1 MRHQVGNCRAA
12 ATRASLPGVTSS
24 QHLGWLPGTVDTGL
38 RWERTQG
45 AKSARRAQRS
55 FSLACSAGHG
65 QGWMGLSK
73 QQVTKDQAG
82 LTPVPKRCRK
92 TKQSP
97 VEGGKKFPYR
107 SWLRV
112 TSRGSPGPHP
122 TRELTAGQHALKAD
136 GAGVWTERGR
146 GVSVQTLFTAV

>member
-12 ATRASLPGVTSS
+12 ATRASLPGVTS
-24 QHLGWLPGTVDTGL
+24 WLAPRNGGHSL

-45 AKSARRAQRS
+45 AKSARRVQRS

-112 TSRGSPGPHP
+112 TSRGSPGPRP

-136 GAGVWTERGR
+136 GAGAWTERGR